1 MVILEATG
9 LALSLLEAMHCIKM
23 CTGADALMRER
34 EHWEGKQKMFRKLEK
49 SSVALVEVSIER
61 CKRFS
66 ILQVSRAAP

>member
-34 EHWEGKQKMFRKLEK
+34 
-49 SSVALVEVSIER
+49 ALGRETKNV
-61 CKRFS
+61 
-66 ILQVSRAAP
+66 

>member
-1 MVILEATG
+1 
-9 LALSLLEAMHCIKM
+9 
-23 CTGADALMRER
+23 
-34 EHWEGKQKMFRKLEK
+34 MFKKLEK